1 MKQFK
6 TTLEKA
12 AKLSRVFKMELNV
25 TEELTTEVQA
35 ELTKRESSKIAK
47 DVDSELSWIQVK
59 YQSELCFIMSVISYN
74 YLKSCFITASIRFLV

>member
-1 MKQFK
+1 
-6 TTLEKA
+6 
-12 AKLSRVFKMELNV
+12 MELNV

-74 YLKSCFITASIRFLV
+74 YLKSCFITKSL